1 MVRSIVI
8 SVAFAAFVA
17 CTPSVSP
24 EDSGPFDIGGL
35 DDIQNQDVSGLDTHQ
50 SDGLGEVHDGDATSG
65 DSEKACID
73 DLTFFHEVVWKGF
86 MSTDCTACHVVGGDA
101 EDSALVLELGD
112 SDDVALKNME
122 ILRPIAL
129 DMSQGASLLLLKP
142 TGEIPHFGGQRFD
155 TASDEYKQ
163 LEQLVARFVKPG
175 GCDDPMES
183 VDCETAPINPGPSP
197 VRRMTS
203 VQYINTIE
211 ELFGGMVTASEGFPQ
226 TVTISGFSSY
236 AGPNV
241 VSASSVQVIMETT
254 EAVAQ
259 QVGENLGQ
267 IAPCQGELEACTEAF
282 IDKFGT
288 KIYRRPLR
296 EDEKETLVGLI
307 GQLPA
312 NATYNERIVLLVET
326 MLQSPQF
333 LYIDPEEG
341 EAVEGSPG
349 VVALSSYALAS
360 RLSYFLWDSM
370 PDEALL
376 ERAALGGLNTPEVI
390 WEEVDRMLD
399 DPRAREMVARFHR
412 EWLHLYRLEGIEK
425 DPSIYPLFDTKLI
438 AAMIEEIDRVTTHV
452 VFETPGHFRN
462 LLDTTTSFVNPKLA
476 QLYQTPYDPANGS
489 AWIETK
495 LGSERKG
502 VLNRAA
508 FTTAHAYPHASS
520 PIHRGH
526 FILESVL
533 CQKMVIPPFE
543 ISELPEAANG
553 TVKDRLALHS
563 EDPVCAS
570 CHERMD
576 PLGLAFEHFDG
587 VGAWRETYEDGQS
600 VNAKG
605 TLTSPALS
613 FKNSASLTDQLKN
626 LELVRDCYATQWT
639 RYALGRSEQAADA
652 CSIGSVR
659 QSFSLGGGTVQGL
672 IHAITQSDSFRYR
685 WAGDKEASDGP

>member
-1 MVRSIVI
+1 MVRSIAI
-8 SVAFAAFVA
+8 SVLFTAFVA
-17 CTPSVSP
+17 CTPEVSP
-24 EDSGPFDIGGL
+24 GDTSTLDVETAFDV
-35 DDIQNQDVSGLDTHQ
+35 Q
-50 SDGLGEVHDGDATSG
+50 DATSADTSSTDVIAEVHAG
-65 DSEKACID
+65 DGTTGDTDLECID
-73 DLTFFHEVVWKGF
+73 DSTFFKNVIWNGF
-86 MSTDCTACHVVGGDA
+86 MSTDCATCHVVGGDA
-101 EDSALVLELGD
+101 EDSDLVLDLGD
-112 SDDVALKNME
+112 SDDAILKNMDV
-122 ILRPIAL
+122 LRPLAL

-155 TASDEYKQ
+155 TASQEYKQ
-163 LEQLVARFVKPG
+163 LEQLVARFVQPG
-175 GCDDPMES
+175 GCEDPLS
-183 VDCETAPINPGPSP
+183 AFNCETAPINPGPSP
-197 VRRMTS
+197 VRRLTS
-203 VQYINTIE
+203 VQYANTVQ
-211 ELFGGMVTASEGFPQ
+211 ELFGEFVTVAGAFPK
-226 TVTISGFSSY
+226 TVTTSGFSSY

-254 EAVAQ
+254 EAVAKE
-259 QVGENLGQ
+259 VGDNVGQ
-267 IAPCQGELEACTEAF
+267 IAPCQGEVEVCTQSF
-282 IDKFGT
+282 LDKFGT
-288 KIYRRPLR
+288 KIYRRPLSD
-296 EDEKETLVGLI
+296 DEKATLLTALDDMPV
-307 GQLPA
+307 QM
-312 NATYNERIVLLVET
+312 TYSERVMLLVEM

-341 EAVEGSPG
+341 EPVEGTPG
-349 VVALSSYALAS
+349 VVALSSYGMAS

-370 PDEALL
+370 PDAALL

-390 WEEVDRMLD
+390 WEEVDRMLN
-399 DPRAREMVARFHR
+399 DPRAKTMVARFHR
-412 EWLHLYRLEGIEK
+412 EWLHLYRLEGAEK
-425 DPSIYPLFDTKLI
+425 DPSLYPLFDAKLV
-438 AAMIEEIDRVTTHV
+438 AAMLEEIDRVSTHII
-452 VFETPGHFRN
+452 FETPGHFRN
-462 LLDTTTSFVNPKLA
+462 LLDTTKSFVNPKLA
-476 QLYQTPYDPANGS
+476 QLYQTPYDAANGS
-489 AWIETK
+489 AWIEAD

-502 VLNRAA
+502 LLNRAA
-508 FTTAHAYPHASS
+508 FATAHAYPHASS

-543 ISELPEAANG
+543 ISELPEAPNG

-563 EDPVCAS
+563 KDPVCAS

-587 VGAWRETYEDGQS
+587 IGAWRETYEDGQP

-605 TLTSPALS
+605 TLASPSLS

-659 QSFSLGGGTVQGL
+659 KSFSLGGGTVQGL

-685 WAGDKEASDGP
+685 WVSDTEVSDGP